1 MNIVFCADRRVL
13 PGLHVALYSVLD
25 CYHGNSRPDF
35 TIFSDDLDEAD
46 KLLLQQ
52 TLDRLDKCYSLEI
65 RRVDPD
71 LFKGFVPL
79 NGSWATYYRLL
90 IPSMLDVDHFLYLD
104 ADILCD
110 LDVSILEELDMGDAP
125 AGFVSEAPL
134 SGCADRDLAKL
145 LGESSDEPYFNAGVM
160 LVNAA
165 EWSSQKITAQAM
177 EFLRNHQVAYCD
189 QSALNFVLHGTAYK
203 LDERFNTIVNM
214 RKHWPSL
221 NAPLGTL
228 DRLLHFVEYPKPWDF
243 GGEFFHPQYQM
254 WRSILDRTEMR
265 YFRSWQD
272 SPSRRMP
279 TTPQAKN
286 GYKKAIKDRI
296 LYAGYT
302 RGILKNVKGLPAS
315 HKHR

>member
-1 MNIVFCADRRVL
+1 MNIVFCADQRVL
-13 PGLHVALYSVLD
+13 PGLHVALYSVLNR
-25 CYHGNSRPDF
+25 YHGNSRPDF
-35 TIFSDDLDEAD
+35 TIFSDDLDDDD
-46 KLLLQQ
+46 KLLLQK
-52 TLDRLDKCYSLEI
+52 TLDRLDKPYSLEF
-65 RRVDPD
+65 RKVDTG
-71 LFKGFVPL
+71 LFMGFAQL

-90 IPSMLDVDHFLYLD
+90 IPSMLDVERFLYLD

-110 LDVSILEELDMGDAP
+110 LDVAELEPLDMGDAP

-134 SGCADRDLAKL
+134 SGCADRDVAKL
-145 LGESSDEPYFNAGVM
+145 LGDSPDEPYFNAGVM
-160 LVNAA
+160 LVNSSK
-165 EWSSQKITAQAM
+165 WCSQKITEQAM

-221 NAPLGTL
+221 KAPLGTL

-243 GGEFFHPQYQM
+243 GAELIHPQYQM

-265 YFRSWQD
+265 NFRSWQD
-272 SPSRRMP
+272 TFARRFP

-296 LYAGYT
+296 LFAGYS